1 MVEEFFGIILGAF
14 EPQQLPHAARPK
26 HVVPHDA
33 RIGERVEPDIG
44 AVARECL
51 LHRQHRMSG
60 AIKMHEAMIGER
72 ICEGGGGALKRL
84 LIGVGRALR
93 DLDKAADVESGHKFL
108 PFQFCGEVYRLAR
121 RQPAPR
127 APAIA
132 APTRPALVPKCAD
145 LSSTARKCAGRRL
158 MSAGRMSGA
167 STSSAAETPPAKM
180 TTAGSRSPTA
190 PESAAPS
197 DSIGPRSAEIASASS
212 LRALSMSAAPPRK
225 PRPAAMRSS
234 ARPDAMRS
242 SEPAPSSH
250 ASSSVAAAKPNEQ
263 APPCAPA
270 TMRPSARTPEPIPVP
285 IAMRIASERLTAAP
299 AEASASKENCASLP
313 TVVSTPGSEAA
324 MSSPSR

>member
-1 MVEEFFGIILGAF
+1 MVEDFFGVVLGAF
-14 EPQQLPHAARPK
+14 EPQQFPHAARPK

-33 RIGERVEPDIG
+33 RIGERVEADIG

-51 LHRQHRMSG
+51 LHRQHRMPR
-60 AIKMHEAMIGER
+60 AIKVDEPLVGER
-72 ICEGGGGALKRL
+72 VGEDGGGALKGL
-84 LIGVGRALR
+84 LIGVRRALG
-93 DLDKAADVESGHKFL
+93 DVDETVDIESGHKFL

-132 APTRPALVPKCAD
+132 APTRPALVPKCAGF
-145 LSSTARKCAGRRL
+145 SSTPRKCAGRRFV
-158 MSAGRMSGA
+158 SAVRIMGA
-167 STSSAAETPPAKM
+167 SASSAVDTPPAKM
-180 TTAGSRSPTA
+180 IAAGSSRPTA
-190 PESAAPS
+190 PASAAPS
-197 DSIGPRSAEIASASS
+197 ASMGPPSAKIAPASPS
-212 LRALSMSAAPPRK
+212 RALSMSAGPPRR
-225 PRPAAMRSS
+225 PRPAATRSS

-285 IAMRIASERLTAAP
+285 IAMRIASESLTAAP
-299 AEASASKENCASLP
+299 AEASARKENCASLP